1 MADPRPDGMTPGQI
15 PCPDCG
21 AALALPIA
29 AVLAGEPIVCAACG
43 LELHVNRDDSA
54 EALTALGQWYEE
66 TAAARTAA
74 SSAGAAGGTAPTRRP
89 RRSRS

>member
-1 MADPRPDGMTPGQI
+1 MTDPRPDGLTPGQI

-43 LELHVNRDDSA
+43 LELQVKREDSA
-54 EALTALGQWYEE
+54 EALSALGQWYEE

-74 SSAGAAGGTAPTRRP
+74 AGSGAAGGTASARRP
-89 RRSRS
+89 RRPRS